1 MPNFNH
7 VVIGGTFDKLHA
19 GHRSLIDT
27 ALGLGNKV
35 TIGLTSDSYAGNKTT
50 NIDGYSARYANVA
63 EYILKQSAKDRV
75 SLVEINDEFGITLNE
90 SAIDAIIVTNNTKPN
105 ALLINKKRV
114 EKNLDKIKIIT
125 IPYQKGP
132 DGKIISSSRIRNGE
146 IDRNGSTY
154 LSLFPKKKLYLP
166 QSLREALK
174 KPLGILVDNERSLP
188 IYIKK
193 ENRFLITIGDVV
205 SRTVCDVGLS
215 PNLMIIDYKTQRH
228 QIEHDILTQKKIR
241 NQSGTIAPKAVTEI
255 WKILYN
261 PSGQSKIIISGE
273 EDLLAIPAILFAP
286 LSGVVLYGLANKGIV
301 VIDVDE
307 TMKSTVKAIIEKF
320 SDNPQTP

>member
-1 MPNFNH
+1 M
-7 VVIGGTFDKLHA
+7 
-19 GHRSLIDT
+19 
-27 ALGLGNKV
+27 
-35 TIGLTSDSYAGNKTT
+35 
-50 NIDGYSARYANVA
+50 
-63 EYILKQSAKDRV
+63 
-75 SLVEINDEFGITLNE
+75 
-90 SAIDAIIVTNNTKPN
+90 
-105 ALLINKKRV
+105 
-114 EKNLDKIKIIT
+114 
-125 IPYQKGP
+125 
-132 DGKIISSSRIRNGE
+132 
-146 IDRNGSTY
+146 
-154 LSLFPKKKLYLP
+154 
-166 QSLREALK
+166 
-174 KPLGILVDNERSLP
+174 
-188 IYIKK
+188 
-193 ENRFLITIGDVV
+193 